1 MNNKP
6 FNPVPVLE
14 AAGIDDFRV
23 DYQSKTVFL
32 PQRHLI
38 RLARLW
44 NVEMI
49 SAYFFDFEDWVFVDE
64 ALSEAG

>member
-1 MNNKP
+1 MINKP
-6 FNPVPVLE
+6 FDPISILE
-14 AAGIDDFRV
+14 AAGIDDYRV

-32 PQRHLI
+32 PQAKLF
-38 RLARLW
+38 RLARVW
-44 NVEMI
+44 NIEMI